1 MKFKLEPY
9 IKEEV
14 YQLRNIDKKNK
25 YTFGNI
31 YLVINLRLNTIKEN
45 YSKGFFNQQ
54 QIKEIL
60 KLVELLADNKYI
72 TEIELE
78 LNREGE

>member
-9 IKEEV
+9 IKGEA

-25 YTFGNI
+25 YIFGNI
-31 YLVINLRLNTIKEN
+31 YLVINLRMNTIKEN
-45 YSKGFFNQQ
+45 YSKGFFNQE

-60 KLVELLADNKYI
+60 KLVEQLADNKYI

-78 LNREGE
+78 LNRGY